1 MPCGEGFI
9 RNSTPY
15 YWLIKNYEFFC
26 LVQRKYKW
34 TYWDQKRFTWPQSTF
49 VVQIANRFRATT
61 FPLLNSQKKIC
72 VVEYDI
78 LLIPLTFFL
87 SGIYLRGWGPR
98 GPGGPRGPAG
108 FFGAQGS

>member
-9 RNSTPY
+9 RSSTPY
-15 YWLIKNYEFFC
+15 YWVIKIIVSSFASCSGN
-26 LVQRKYKW
+26 KW

-78 LLIPLTFFL
+78 LLIPSYFRRRTRTRTEFL
-87 SGIYLRGWGPR
+87 KHIRTTSVYAP
-98 GPGGPRGPAG
+98 P
-108 FFGAQGS
+108 F